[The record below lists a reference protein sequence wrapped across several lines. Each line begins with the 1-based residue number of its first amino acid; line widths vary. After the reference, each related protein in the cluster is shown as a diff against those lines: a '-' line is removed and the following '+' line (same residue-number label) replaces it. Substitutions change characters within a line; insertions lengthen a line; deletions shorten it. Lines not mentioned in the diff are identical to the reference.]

1 MFGNL
6 IRTLIIVIGIS
17 PPHISASIGG
27 CSASINQDACGLLYD
42 ADLSSAWESELPSW
56 IMLHLNYPTTI
67 NLIAIHLG
75 DPPCTEFSIQ
85 LEQDGGLVEPHNMTL
100 DIPNYFLKEN
110 LLRVPLSESAVE
122 IRLMT
127 ETSITGV
134 KLHFSTPSSCKVG
147 DIFLGYST
155 KDSQP
160 WSKETTPG
168 IVSGVISIFCIILPR
183 LSFLLVITGWEV
195 LQILH

>member
-6 IRTLIIVIGIS
+6 IQTLIIVIGMS
-17 PPHISASIGG
+17 PSHISASIGG
-27 CSASINQDACGLLYD
+27 CSASINQDNCGLLYD

-100 DIPNYFLKEN
+100 DIPNYSLKEN

-127 ETSITGV
+127 ETSITGL
-134 KLHFSTPSSCKVG
+134 KLHLSTPSSCKVG

-155 KDSQP
+155 EDSEP

-168 IVSGVISIFCIILPR
+168 IVSVISIFYIILSR
-183 LSFLLVITGWEV
+183 LSFLLVIIGWQV